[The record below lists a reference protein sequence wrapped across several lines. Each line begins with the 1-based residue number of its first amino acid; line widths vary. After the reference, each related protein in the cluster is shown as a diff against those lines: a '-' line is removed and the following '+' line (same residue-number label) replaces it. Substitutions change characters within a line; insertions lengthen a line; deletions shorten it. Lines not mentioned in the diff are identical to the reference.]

1 MRRILFTLALVLIAT
16 GPALLA
22 PDAQARTDNQGFIY
36 GRVVTD
42 SGREYTGFLRWG
54 DEEVFWDDLFHSVK
68 EEMPYIDLV
77 ADEFDRDRDRKRS
90 KRSRRIS
97 ILKWVVDIEDDDFGG
112 NRILVARFGDIESI
126 EPTSNG
132 AILHMKTGSEYEVE
146 GYANDVSSE
155 IHVSDG
161 TLGDIDLRWHRIDRI
176 EFMPAPRDADPGVER
191 LYGKVETDA
200 GDFEGFIQWDK
211 EECISIDELD
221 GETRDGD
228 VSIEFGKIRAIE
240 RRGSGGSLVVLKDGR
255 ELRLR
260 GTNDVNDDNRGIM
273 VEDPRYGRV
282 TIYWDAFDKVTFM
295 DGKGSGRAYDDYKPK
310 GELRGTVK
318 TRNDDTYTGRLVLDL
333 DESEDWEVLN
343 GSLRDIDFDSPLSMI
358 KTISPK
364 RWDES
369 EVEFIGG
376 DKLVLEEGQ
385 DVTENND
392 GVLVFTDDDRDPIY
406 LEWEEIREIRLDH

>member
-1 MRRILFTLALVLIAT
+1 MRRILFTLALILIAAA
-16 GPALLA
+16 PALIA
-22 PDAQARTDNQGFIY
+22 PDAQARSDNEGFIY

-54 DEEVFWDDLFHSVK
+54 DEEAFWDDLFHSMK
-68 EEMPYIDLV
+68 EDMPFMELV
-77 ADEFDRDRDRKRS
+77 EDEFDRDRDRER

-97 ILKWVVDIEDDDFGG
+97 ILKWVVDIEDDNWGG
-112 NRILVARFGDIESI
+112 NRIFIARFGDIDEIRPS
-126 EPTSNG
+126 SGG
-132 AILHMKTGSEYEVE
+132 AVLKMKTGSTYDVE

-161 TLGDIDLRWHRIDRI
+161 SLGDIDLRWQRIDLI
-176 EFMPAPRDADPGVER
+176 ELLPVPRGAEPGVQR

-211 EECISIDELD
+211 EECLSIDELD

-240 RRGSGGSLVVLKDGR
+240 RRGSGGSLVTLKDGR
-255 ELRLR
+255 ELHLR

-273 VEDPRYGRV
+273 VEDARYGRV
-282 TIYWDAFDKVTFM
+282 TVYWDAFDKVTFM
-295 DGKGSGRAYDDYKPK
+295 DGKGSGRGYDEFKPK
-310 GELRGTVK
+310 GELRGTVR
-318 TRNDDTYTGRLVLDL
+318 TRDDDTYRGRIVIDL
-333 DESEDWEVLN
+333 DESEDWEILN
-343 GSLRDIDFDSPLSMI
+343 GSLRDIDMDIPLSMV

-369 EVEFIGG
+369 EVEFVGG
-376 DKLVLEEGQ
+376 EKLVLEEGQ

-392 GVLVFTDDDRDPIY
+392 GVLVFTDGDRDPIY
-406 LEWEEIREIRLDH
+406 LEWNEIREIRLDH